1 MKVVLASRM
10 SSSRLPGKAL
20 LPMFE
25 EMSMVDVLLHRI
37 RLAKHVTGVV
47 LATSVDQSD
56 DPLESWALNNEVEC
70 FRGSLDDVLGRLAGC
85 ISQLEMQSFV
95 EILGDNPLVDPDD
108 IDRCILEFTEGGWDY
123 VATATIEYSF
133 AEHEN
138 CYPVGVR
145 VQCFKSKLIED
156 AANLYLDPHSREHSS
171 TFIYGRT
178 SEYRRKLISWPHQH
192 GAVDCNLNFAVNTAA
207 DFERNKNL
215 LKQVG
220 LDGSLPD
227 FLSAFSNL

>member
-25 EMSMVDVLLHRI
+25 EMSMLDVLLHRI

-56 DPLESWALNNEVEC
+56 DRLESWALRNEVEC

-85 ISQLEMQSFV
+85 ISKLGVQSFV

-145 VQCFKSKLIED
+145 VQCFKSNLIED
-156 AANLYLDPHSREHSS
+156 AAKLYLDPHSREHSS
-171 TFIYGRT
+171 SFIYGKT
-178 SEYRRKLISWPHQH
+178 CEYSRKLISWPHQH
-192 GAVDCNLNFAVNTAA
+192 IAAECKLNLAVNTAT
-207 DFERNKNL
+207 DFDRNKAL
-215 LKQVG
+215 LARAG
-220 LDGSLPD
+220 LNATLPD
-227 FLSAFSNL
+227 FLSILSER